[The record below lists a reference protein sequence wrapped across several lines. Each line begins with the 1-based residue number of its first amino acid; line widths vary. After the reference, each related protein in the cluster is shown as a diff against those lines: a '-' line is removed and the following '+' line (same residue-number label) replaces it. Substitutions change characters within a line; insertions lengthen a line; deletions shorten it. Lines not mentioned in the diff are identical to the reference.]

1 MVIYAF
7 EFFELCD
14 ILFDLKFIW
23 DEGDFSVKVYH
34 LLWNTFLMASLELI
48 SIGLKVAFS
57 TVIVKFMCSHRDDSK
72 GMGKKLL
79 SNNFIWENKWGLH
92 SEKIHEISRTVTPKD
107 NKNILMEF
115 SSRERKKYKLKWKL
129 F

>member
-72 GMGKKLL
+72 GMGKSYCQTIL
-79 SNNFIWENKWGLH
+79 F
-92 SEKIHEISRTVTPKD
+92 EKINEDYTV
-107 NKNILMEF
+107 
-115 SSRERKKYKLKWKL
+115 KKFMKFQEPLHLKTTKT